1 MSTEYLVTRVT
12 AAYAAL
18 KTVEETYECF
28 VSTAP
33 DADTMTAEEL
43 FVAGLEAA
51 IDTALLQTDYAK
63 ARELAARHPD
73 AAGVQRYIDDF
84 DAPGIEKL
92 KASWEEER
100 RAGLKAPQD
109 VPRWARGGMQNTL
122 ITRTAPRDAYLA
134 AYRQSQE
141 RLKNMQPQMA

>member
-1 MSTEYLVTRVT
+1 MSTHLVDRVT

-18 KTVEETYECF
+18 NEAEETYGI
-28 VSTAP
+28 STTASP
-33 DADTMTAEEL
+33 DMDAMAEGEL

-63 ARELAARHPD
+63 ARELASHHPD
-73 AAGVQRYIDDF
+73 ANGVQRYIDDF
-84 DAPGIEKL
+84 DAPGIDKL

-109 VPRWARGGMQNTL
+109 VPRWARGGMQDTL

-134 AYRQSQE
+134 AYRQSQA